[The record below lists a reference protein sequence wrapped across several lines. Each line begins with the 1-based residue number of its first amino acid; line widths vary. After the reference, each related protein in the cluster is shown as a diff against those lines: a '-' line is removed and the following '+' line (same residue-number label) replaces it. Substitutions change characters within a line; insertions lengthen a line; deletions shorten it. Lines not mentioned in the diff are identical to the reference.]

1 MWSTGSSAT
10 AWRPLSLRLE
20 EGGGELLHAQTHN
33 AVSAAQIVAAER
45 THMPKSL
52 ARTGSALPGAN
63 PPQRLRP
70 GQLRPDPILEL
81 PYRILL
87 RHQYAPGVRQGAQP
101 ALIEFADFGILTHD
115 DVCELNRVHEV
126 ALRIG
131 QRFGQEQKLDTH
143 LRSLRSERQ
152 QTYDAHVV
160 HVYMTSVPSMFIVAH
175 VDYVRVVRLLP

>member
-1 MWSTGSSAT
+1 MWSTRSSGS

-20 EGGGELLHAQTHN
+20 EGGGELLHPQ
-33 AVSAAQIVAAER
+33 

-63 PPQRLRP
+63 PAQRLRP
-70 GQLRPDPILEL
+70 SQLRPDPILEL

-87 RHQYAPGVRQGAQP
+87 RHQYAPGVRQGAQST
-101 ALIEFADFGILTHD
+101 LIELADFGILTHD

-126 ALRIG
+126 AFRIG
-131 QRFGQEQKLDTH
+131 QRFGQEEKLDAH

-152 QTYDAHVV
+152 
-160 HVYMTSVPSMFIVAH
+160 
-175 VDYVRVVRLLP
+175 